1 MVPHFTF
8 KVLLRSIRRLF
19 AVTLLALV
27 MLAAIGTIVILQAS
41 RDETTHTNAAIL
53 MLDGPGGGQTA
64 RLDRA
69 VRMFLAGEISRIILA
84 GSDTAQARTTLVTR
98 GVVQDKIAEVREPT
112 EQEQLQAAQKLLQAT
127 HENDALLM
135 GEPVE
140 ALRLL
145 KMARDMGLALHS
157 APTGADNTIDLR
169 SVADEVG
176 RYLVYCF
183 AGH

>member
-8 KVLLRSIRRLF
+8 SVLLRSIRRLF
-19 AVTLLALV
+19 AVVLLALV
-27 MLAAIGTIVILQAS
+27 VLAAIGAIVVVQAS
-41 RDETTHTNAAIL
+41 RDEATRTNTAIL
-53 MLDGPGGGQTA
+53 MLDGPGDGQAA
-64 RLDRA
+64 RLDRV
-69 VRMFLAGEISRIILA
+69 VRMYLAGQISRIVLT
-84 GSDTAQARTTLVTR
+84 GSDTTQARGMLVRR

-112 EQEQLQAAQKLLQAT
+112 EQGQLQAAQKLLQDA
-127 HENDALLM
+127 HENDALLI

-145 KMARDMGLALHS
+145 KMAGDMALPLHS

-169 SVADEVG
+169 SVADEVV

-183 AGH
+183 TGR

>member
-1 MVPHFTF
+1 MAPHFTF
-8 KVLLRSIRRLF
+8 GVVLRSIRRLF
-19 AVTLLALV
+19 AVVLLAIV
-27 MLAAIGTIVILQAS
+27 VFAAIGTIVVLQAS
-41 RDETTHTNAAIL
+41 RDEATRTNAAIL
-53 MLDGPGGGQTA
+53 MLDGADGGQAA

-69 VRMFLAGEISRIILA
+69 VRMYLAGEISRIVLA
-84 GSDTAQARTTLVTR
+84 GSDTVQARATLVTR
-98 GVVQDKIAEVREPT
+98 GVVQDKIAEVREST
-112 EQEQLQAAQKLLQAT
+112 EQGQLQAAQKLLQEA

-145 KMARDMGLALHS
+145 KMARDMGLPLRS
-157 APTGADNTIDLR
+157 APTGADNTIDLG

>member
-1 MVPHFTF
+1 MAPHFTF
-8 KVLLRSIRRLF
+8 GVLLRSIRRLF
-19 AVTLLALV
+19 AVVLLALV
-27 MLAAIGTIVILQAS
+27 VLVAMGTIVVLQAS
-41 RDETTHTNAAIL
+41 RDEAIHTNTAIL
-53 MLDGPGGGQTA
+53 MLDGPAGGQAA

-69 VRMFLAGEISRIILA
+69 VRMYLAGEISRIVLA
-84 GSDTAQARTTLVTR
+84 GTDTAQARGTLVTR
-98 GVVQDKIAEVREPT
+98 GVVQDKIAEVRDPT
-112 EQEQLQAAQKLLQAT
+112 EQGQLQAAQKLLQES

-145 KMARDMGLALHS
+145 KMARDMGLPLHS

-176 RYLVYCF
+176 RYLAYCF